1 MSVIDLHSHC
11 ARRDASVAVTFKTAL
26 SSFIGGEFSQAQ
38 STSFSIVDPA
48 TGETFADVDSADED
62 LAVEAVQCAEEAG
75 SVWRRKSPRERSD
88 VLNRAFEIMIER
100 RTDLADLITA
110 ENGKCTAEAL
120 REVTYAA
127 EYFRWYAEE
136 AVRFPSSSSI
146 SPNGDAEMVVHYQP
160 VGVSLLITPWNVPA
174 AMVTRKLAPALAAG
188 CTVVIKP
195 AAQTPLTALAIAE
208 ILGQAGAPRGTV
220 NVVVTAKSSLVVR
233 AMMAERAVRKISFTG
248 STQVGRTLLYQ
259 ASSRVLRSSMELGG
273 NAPVIVLDDA
283 DLTSAIEG
291 TLIAKMRNGGMSCV
305 AANRIFVA
313 RERYQEFVETFL
325 VRMSSLRQGG
335 GFDPESDFGPLTDGR
350 ERDRIH
356 GEVVNW
362 VSKGAE
368 VLGGGFLPEGKG
380 NFYPATTVIGLRDE
394 DQFSDDEI
402 FGPVAAISPFNHCG
416 DLVDRLNQSETG
428 LAGYVFGKRDIN
440 FVAQNLQVG
449 MLGINRGLVS
459 DVSIPFGGI
468 KQSGLGREGGPQGL
482 LEYLQPK
489 VLSSPIRNEV

>member
-1 MSVIDLHSHC
+1 MSVIDIHSHRE
-11 ARRDASVAVTFKTAL
+11 RRDATVAATFKRGL
-26 SSFIGGEFSQAQ
+26 SSYIGGEFSRAR

-48 TGETFADVDSADED
+48 TGEAFAEIESADENI
-62 LAVEAVQCAEEAG
+62 AVEAVRCAEEAG
-75 SVWRRKSPRERSD
+75 HIWRNRSPRERSD
-88 VLNRAFEIMIER
+88 VLKRAFEIMIER
-100 RTDLADLITA
+100 RTDLADLITS

-120 REVTYAA
+120 QEVDYAG

-136 AVRFPSSSSI
+136 AVRFPSSSSP
-146 SPNGDAEMVVHYQP
+146 SPKGDAHMVVQYQP

-208 ILGQAGAPRGTV
+208 ILREAGAPSGTV
-220 NVVVTAKSSLVVR
+220 NVVVTASSALIVR

-248 STQVGRTLLYQ
+248 STQVGRTLLSQ
-259 ASSRVLRSSMELGG
+259 ASSRVLRCSMELGG

-291 TLIAKMRNGGMSCV
+291 SLIAKMRNGGMSCV

-313 RERYQEFVETFL
+313 RKLYQEFVETY
-325 VRMSSLRQGG
+325 VMRVSSMKSGG
-335 GFDPESDFGPLTDGR
+335 GFESLSDFGPLTDGR

-362 VSKGAE
+362 VSKGAK
-368 VLGGGFLPEGKG
+368 VLSGGYLPEGNG
-380 NFYPATTVIGLRDE
+380 NFYPATTVIDLSEE

-402 FGPVAAISPFNHCG
+402 FGPVAAISPFDDSHE
-416 DLVDRLNQSETG
+416 LVERLNQSESG
-428 LAGYVFGKRDIN
+428 LAGYVFGERD
-440 FVAQNLQVG
+440 VSYVTDNLQVG

-489 VLSSPIRNEV
+489 VLSSPILKGA

>member
-1 MSVIDLHSHC
+1 VSVLDIHSHRV
-11 ARRDASVAVTFKTAL
+11 RRDATVAATFRNKL
-26 SSFIGGEFSQAQ
+26 SSYIGGEFSQAP

-48 TGETFADVDSADED
+48 TGEVFVDVDSADEE
-62 LAVEAVQCAEEAG
+62 LAVEAVRCAEDAG
-75 SVWRRKSPRERSD
+75 SVWRRRSPRERSD
-88 VLNRAFEIMIER
+88 VLNRAFEIMKER
-100 RTDLADLITA
+100 RTELADLITA

-120 REVTYAA
+120 REVDYAG

-208 ILGQAGAPRGTV
+208 ILGEAGAPRGTV

-233 AMMAERAVRKISFTG
+233 AMMTERAVRKISFTG
-248 STQVGRTLLYQ
+248 STQVGRTLLSQ

-313 RERYQEFVETFL
+313 RKRYQEFVETFVTRISVL
-325 VRMSSLRQGG
+325 KQGG
-335 GFDPESDFGPLTDGR
+335 GFDSHSDFGPLTDGR

-356 GEVVNW
+356 GEIYNW
-362 VSKGAE
+362 VSRGAE
-368 VLGGGFLPEGKG
+368 VQSGGYLPEGIG
-380 NFYPATTVIGLRDE
+380 NFYPATTVTGLSEE

-402 FGPVAAISPFNHCG
+402 FGPVAAISSFDDSH
-416 DLVDRLNQSETG
+416 DLVERLNQSESG
-428 LAGYVFGKRDIN
+428 LAGYVFGEQDVS
-440 FVAQNLQVG
+440 FVADNLQVG
-449 MLGINRGLVS
+449 MLV
-459 DVSIPFGGI
+459 
-468 KQSGLGREGGPQGL
+468 
-482 LEYLQPK
+482 
-489 VLSSPIRNEV
+489 